1 MRKIALVAASAA
13 MLVSAACST
22 LGKAGF
28 EQPVV
33 NLKDVKIRGLGLTGG
48 NLDVQLSVYNP
59 NHYRLDATRLTYKVM
74 LSDSIPVANG
84 LLDSRFTV
92 QDRDSTT
99 VTIPVTFTYTGIGEA
114 GRQLLQM
121 GAVNYKVLGDVTVGS
136 VVGNFTIPYS
146 STGRF
151 TTTGVTR

>member
-13 MLVSAACST
+13 LLAGAACST

-59 NHYRLDATRLTYKVM
+59 NQYRLDATRLTYKV
-74 LSDSIPVANG
+74 LVGDSVNVASG
-84 LLDSRFTV
+84 LLDQRFTV
-92 QDRDSTT
+92 QDKDSTT
-99 VTIPVTFTYTGIGEA
+99 VTIPVSFTYTGIGEA

-121 GAVNYKVLGDVTVGS
+121 GAVNYRVLGDVTVGS

-146 STGRF
+146 SSGRF
-151 TTTGVTR
+151 TATGVTR